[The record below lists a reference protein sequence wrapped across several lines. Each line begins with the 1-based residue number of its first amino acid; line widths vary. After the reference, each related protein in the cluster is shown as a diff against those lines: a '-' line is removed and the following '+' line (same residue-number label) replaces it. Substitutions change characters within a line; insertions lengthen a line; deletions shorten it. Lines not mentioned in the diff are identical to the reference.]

1 MSAIWACGL
10 DKSFGPSGSRIQ
22 VLKGVGLEVPRG
34 EVVFLVG
41 PSGGG
46 KTTLLSILGCLLT
59 PDRGAV
65 RVLGQEISRLRPRE
79 LTAFR
84 ARHLAFVFQTFN
96 LFPTLSALDNVC
108 LSLTMCGVSLAEAR
122 RRAAAGLDQVGL
134 GQRSHLRPAQ
144 LSTGECQRA
153 AIARALAS
161 EPELLFADEP
171 TASLDSENG
180 QIIMRLLTQLTVG
193 RGGTLVVVTHDDRI
207 LGYADRIV
215 RLEDGIVTAL
225 PPPPVRSP
233 PEVRV
238 SPTLP
243 VEVVER

>member
-1 MSAIWACGL
+1 VNAIRARGI
-10 DKSFGPSGSRIQ
+10 DKSFGPSGSQIK
-22 VLKGVGLEVPRG
+22 VLKGVDLEVSRG

-59 PDRGAV
+59 PDRGEV
-65 RVLGQEISRLRPRE
+65 RVLGQEVSRLRPRE

-96 LFPTLSALDNVC
+96 LFPMLSALDNLS
-108 LSLTMCGVSLAEAR
+108 LSLTMRGVSLAEAR
-122 RRAAAGLDQVGL
+122 RRSAAVLDQVGL
-134 GQRSHLRPAQ
+134 ERRSHLRPAQ

-153 AIARALAS
+153 AIARALAG
-161 EPELLFADEP
+161 EPEVLFADEP

-180 QIIMRLLTQLTVG
+180 QVVMRLLTQLTVE

-207 LGYADRIV
+207 LGHADRVV
-215 RLEDGIVTAL
+215 RLEDGVVTAL
-225 PPPPVRSP
+225 PAPAVRRPPGF
-233 PEVRV
+233 RV
-238 SPTLP
+238 GPTLP
-243 VEVVER
+243 VEVVR